1 MKVLKLDLF
10 QETACYKK
18 PFAMKITET
27 YPLPPY
33 STVNGLIHKI
43 LNATEYIPFN
53 ISVQGTYES
62 IFNNYQTTYFYKK
75 DSVTSMPMNSHMLL
89 NVNLIIHIGGDFE
102 LLKNLYDSL
111 LNCGEHLSLGRKED
125 LVRINDIR
133 FVEVNKF
140 EVDEDIQLDDYENY
154 RLSKYNIRMPI
165 YIPKS
170 SLQDEYIEGISYRLN
185 NYYDNNAKE
194 DKKRVWNKVDSYYVD
209 DGIPIS
215 IGDILLDNEG
225 DLLYF
230 NNINWEEE
238 YVIC

>member
-75 DSVTSMPMNSHMLL
+75 GSVTSMPMNSHMLL
-89 NVNLIIHIGGDFE
+89 NVHLIIHIGGDFD
-102 LLKNLYDSL
+102 LLKKLYDSL

-154 RLSKYNIRMPI
+154 RLSKYNIRRPI
-165 YIPKS
+165 YIPKL
-170 SLQDEYIEGISYRLN
+170 SLQDEYVEGISYRLN

-215 IGDILLDNEG
+215 AGDILLDNEG

-230 NNINWEEE
+230 NNLN
-238 YVIC
+238 

>member
-43 LNATEYIPFN
+43 LKATEYIPFN

-89 NVNLIIHIGGDFE
+89 NVNLIIHIGGDFD
-102 LLKNLYDSL
+102 LLKKLSDSL
-111 LNCGEHLSLGRKED
+111 LNCGEYLSLGRKED

-170 SLQDEYIEGISYRLN
+170 SLQDEYVEGISYRLN

-194 DKKRVWNKVDSYYVD
+194 DRKRVWNKIDSYYVD

-215 IGDILLDNEG
+215 VGDILLDNEG

-230 NNINWEEE
+230 NNIN
-238 YVIC
+238 